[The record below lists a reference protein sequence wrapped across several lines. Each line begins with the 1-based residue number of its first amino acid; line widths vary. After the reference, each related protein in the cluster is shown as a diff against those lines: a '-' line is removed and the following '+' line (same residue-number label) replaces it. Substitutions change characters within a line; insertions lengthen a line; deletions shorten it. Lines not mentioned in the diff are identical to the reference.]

1 MNAGRPL
8 GQLSACFVLP
18 IEDSMEAI
26 FEAVKQAALI
36 HKSGGGTG
44 FSFSRLRPNGSA
56 VNSTGGVASGPMTA
70 TFLLPLAQGAC
81 VAVGGNLVAD
91 AFGVVAMV
99 AMTPLIT
106 IQILGMVYQL
116 KQQKSGAGVFAGAA
130 DAFGAL
136 DENAII
142 EL

>member
-1 MNAGRPL
+1 M
-8 GQLSACFVLP
+8 
-18 IEDSMEAI
+18 
-26 FEAVKQAALI
+26 
-36 HKSGGGTG
+36 
-44 FSFSRLRPNGSA
+44 
-56 VNSTGGVASGPMTA
+56 
-70 TFLLPLAQGAC
+70 
-81 VAVGGNLVAD
+81 AVGGNLVAD

-106 IQILGMVYQL
+106 IQVLGMVYQI
-116 KQQKSGAGVFAGAA
+116 KQHKAGVGIVTGTA

>member
-1 MNAGRPL
+1 MVWRSDYPF
-8 GQLSACFVLP
+8 CT
-18 IEDSMEAI
+18 ED
-26 FEAVKQAALI
+26 I
-36 HKSGGGTG
+36 HSD
-44 FSFSRLRPNGSA
+44 RLRLRRCGERSHA
-56 VNSTGGVASGPMTA
+56 A

-81 VAVGGNLVAD
+81 VAMGGNLVAD

>member
-1 MNAGRPL
+1 MVFDPRLWRGDRTIFFCTEDIHSDRLRLRWCGKRPHDSDLFTAVSAGR
-8 GQLSACFVLP
+8 
-18 IEDSMEAI
+18 
-26 FEAVKQAALI
+26 
-36 HKSGGGTG
+36 
-44 FSFSRLRPNGSA
+44 
-56 VNSTGGVASGPMTA
+56 
-70 TFLLPLAQGAC
+70 C

-116 KQQKSGAGVFAGAA
+116 KQSKSGAGIFAGAA

-136 DENAII
+136 DEDAII